1 MVILNLMEMESMNF
15 RLRTS
20 KQTEELLKKLSD
32 STGYTWNVL
41 SRIAVAL
48 SLKISSEPKQVSET
62 SGVDIARNTMT
73 GEYDY
78 IYKALITQHAGRI
91 VSDEEYFPNL
101 FNAHL
106 ERGIIILNGEYELA
120 GNTDRFLTNLFKL

>member
-1 MVILNLMEMESMNF
+1 MNF
-15 RLRTS
+15 RLKTS
-20 KQTEELLKKLSD
+20 KQTEELLKKLSN
-32 STGYTWNVL
+32 STGYTWNIL

-48 SLKISSEPKQVSET
+48 SLQDTTIPELVTDT

-78 IYKALITQHAGRI
+78 LYKALITQHAGQPI
-91 VSDEEYFPNL
+91 AEDDYFPDL

-106 ERGIIILNGEYELA
+106 ERGIILLNGEYDLA

>member
-1 MVILNLMEMESMNF
+1 MNF
-15 RLRTS
+15 RLKTS
-20 KQTEELLKKLSD
+20 KQTEELLKKLSA

-41 SRIAVAL
+41 SRIAVSL
-48 SLKISSEPKQVSET
+48 SLRDTSIPPLVEDT

-78 IYKALITQHAGRI
+78 VYKALITQHMGRI
-91 VSDEEYFPNL
+91 VKEDEYFPDL

-106 ERGIIILNGEYELA
+106 ERGIVLLNGEYDLA